1 MKLNKK
7 QKQFLFDNC
16 YVDAKVLDAATYKGW
31 QDSFIKY
38 FDWSLEGRD
47 QYGFEKLYLIDNG
60 KSILGD
66 ATKGDI
72 CYRIGLNFQDDDYDK
87 LMSLGGR

>member
-16 YVDAKVLDAATYKGW
+16 YVTAKVLDACVEKGW
-31 QDSFIKY
+31 QDFFIKC
-38 FDWSLEGRD
+38 FDWSLEGID

-60 KSILGD
+60 KSVLGD
-66 ATKGDI
+66 LNKGDI
-72 CYRIGLNFQDDDYDK
+72 CYRVGLNFQDDDYNK